1 MAVKWIGLG
10 TFLGIGFL
18 EESFEKG
25 NTRKITENRVTS
37 WAFFTLGEFSG
48 FTLIPEENWNE
59 GLSFGLFLKEF
70 GGGGTWGWR
79 RGGTLCVNLDFWG
92 SLIVSIGRV

>member
-1 MAVKWIGLG
+1 MGRRERAEMAVKWIGLG

-37 WAFFTLGEFSG
+37 WAFFTLGEFR
-48 FTLIPEENWNE
+48 N
-59 GLSFGLFLKEF
+59 
-70 GGGGTWGWR
+70 
-79 RGGTLCVNLDFWG
+79 LC
-92 SLIVSIGRV
+92 